1 MKRVLVVDDEPFIQ
15 QLIGEVLQ
23 DEGYRVLFASTGRST
38 LQLLETEQPDLVL
51 LDVMMPDGDG
61 HTVLAAMQSL
71 PHLRDIPVVIVSTG
85 ISRRKREQ
93 VATSYIDKPFTLE
106 QLLAA
111 VINTIGPASETE
123 QS

>member
-1 MKRVLVVDDEPFIQ
+1 MKRVLVADDEPFIQ
-15 QLIGEVLQ
+15 ELIGEVLQ

-38 LQLLETEQPDLVL
+38 LQLLETEQLDLVL

-61 HTVLAAMQSL
+61 RTVLDAMQSL
-71 PHLRDIPVVIVSTG
+71 PQLRDIPVVIVSTG
-85 ISRRKREQ
+85 IARRALEGM
-93 VATSYIDKPFTLE
+93 ATTYIDKPFTLE